1 MKFWFGS
8 ALSRCPCVKRIAVV
22 LSQLLQLTVSFM
34 MMMIGLDELRDL
46 SRSFMDSIV
55 ETFRLNAD

>member
-1 MKFWFGS
+1 M
-8 ALSRCPCVKRIAVV
+8 KRIAVV

-46 SRSFMDSIV
+46 SRSFMDRIV